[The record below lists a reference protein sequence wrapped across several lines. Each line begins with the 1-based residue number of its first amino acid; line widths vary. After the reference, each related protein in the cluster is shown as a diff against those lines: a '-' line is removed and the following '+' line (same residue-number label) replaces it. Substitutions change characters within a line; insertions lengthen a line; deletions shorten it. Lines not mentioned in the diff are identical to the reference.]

1 VLAQRATREAR
12 SESLPLR
19 PREIA
24 TFETLLLSAL
34 GHEGTRCW
42 LLILILILIL
52 MPDTE
57 ADAWTGI

>member
-1 VLAQRATREAR
+1 MLAQRATREAR

-34 GHEGTRCW
+34 GLEGSRCR
-42 LLILILILIL
+42 LLILILNRSLILISD
-52 MPDTE
+52 PD
-57 ADAWTGI
+57 D